1 MYARA
6 FEPQAL
12 EGTPSGLA
20 DPPRPFVFRA
30 AHLDGMAIAAG
41 EQFHFDVNLFDSQH
55 QLARTFSDVFATI
68 VATGIGGGR
77 GRAELVASACLP
89 LQIELAPAA
98 ERITKILVR
107 FLTPTELKDT
117 NALTD
122 RPEFTVLFARARDR
136 VSTLSTL
143 YGPGPLDLDF
153 KGMGERAA
161 LVRMTRRE
169 LRKIEAYRRS
179 SRTGQQHPL
188 GGFIGEADY
197 EGELAEFVPFLDAA
211 QFTGVGRQTVW
222 GKGQIEVCVNTRD

>member
-1 MYARA
+1 
-6 FEPQAL
+6 
-12 EGTPSGLA
+12 
-20 DPPRPFVFRA
+20 
-30 AHLDGMAIAAG
+30 MAIAAG
-41 EQFHFDVNLFDSQH
+41 EQFRFDVNLFDSQH

-77 GRAELVASACLP
+77 GRAELVASDCLP
-89 LQIELAPAA
+89 LQIELAPTA

-107 FLTPTELKDT
+107 FLTPKDA

-122 RPEFTVLFARARDR
+122 RPEFSVLFARTRDR
-136 VSTLSTL
+136 VSALSAL

-153 KGMGERAA
+153 KGLGERAA
-161 LVRMTRRE
+161 LIRMTRRE

-197 EGELAEFVPFLDAA
+197 EGELAEFVPLLDAA

-222 GKGQIEVCVNTRD
+222 GKGQIEVCVNARD